1 MSMPK
6 AAAAIATVSLLF
18 TTALL
23 AIDRVIA
30 GAVQCGALSCLN
42 A

>member
-1 MSMPK
+1 MPK
-6 AAAAIATVSLLF
+6 AAFIIATTALLF

-23 AIDRVIA
+23 AVDRVIA
-30 GAVQCGALSCLN
+30 GAVQCSALACLN

>member
-1 MSMPK
+1 MPK
-6 AAAAIATVSLLF
+6 AALTIATTALLF

-23 AIDRVIA
+23 AVDRVIA
-30 GAVQCGALSCLN
+30 GAVQCSALACLN

>member
-1 MSMPK
+1 MPIPK
-6 AAAAIATVSLLF
+6 AAAAIAALLF

-30 GAVQCGALSCLN
+30 GAVQCAAISCLN